1 MMKKRILT
9 LALLLTFG
17 ITAFAQSSGKIKTRK
32 THFKFYSHTAVEDIE
47 ANNYK
52 TVGALDKA
60 TGDVIF
66 SVPMQSFEFEKAK
79 MQQHYNSPK
88 FLNTKKYPKSKF
100 VGRIT
105 NLDDINFSKDG
116 IYRAEVEGKMTIH
129 GVTKNIKEN
138 ATITVNGNSIQLK
151 TKFNIK
157 LVDYGIAF
165 KNGKPS
171 TNIAKVIE
179 ISAIAEY

>member
-1 MMKKRILT
+1 MKNKILT
-9 LALLLTFG
+9 LALIFTVGL
-17 ITAFAQSSGKIKTRK
+17 TAFAQSTGKIKTQK

-52 TVGALDKA
+52 AIGALDKT

-88 FLNTKKYPKSKF
+88 FLDTKKYPKSKF

-105 NLDDINFSKDG
+105 NLNEVNFNKDG
-116 IYRAEVEGKMTIH
+116 EYQAMVEGKMTIH
-129 GVTKNIKEN
+129 GKTQNIKEN
-138 ATITVNGNSIQLK
+138 ATLSVNGNNIQLK
-151 TKFNIK
+151 TKFNLK
-157 LVDYGIAF
+157 LADYGIAF

-179 ISAIAEY
+179 ISAVAEY